1 MNEKLSRAEKRKEC
15 GTGCLLVIEFLF
27 GVMKE
32 LKITVIADQH
42 YECNLCV

>member
-42 YECNLCV
+42 YECNLCH